1 MSQTEIDKKNLPEI
15 DKKNLQDF
23 LAAFKESP
31 DKLSR
36 DAINAAQKLFN
47 VPSRSAI
54 NKKYNSELEA
64 IIDSDDRFYKKIRDK
79 YDKCDFERF
88 IINEIVADLE
98 VPRDNNPNL
107 DNTIILARYVFYMQL
122 FDIRPTGNPLQKTY
136 TMKKIEG
143 LSVYNDILLILVF
156 IFLIVVL
163 RWNLDT
169 ISLEIRKM
177 ISFLRGLINGC
188 KPNESY
194 SNREHPSK
202 KISQTTPAPEGT
214 VPKQYSLVLL
224 LGGDAPGLEGKKTLN
239 DVFELLDEYCEYY
252 LTAEKTDNI
261 IPVSYKDG
269 DTPMYWLQMEISS
282 ISKPDFKFFDEIEK
296 FLESKKKT
304 SISIYKVS
312 FESLIKVKGFKKV

>member
-202 KISQTTPAPEGT
+202 KISQTNPAPEGT
-214 VPKQYSLVLL
+214 VPKQYALVLL
-224 LGGDAPGLEGKKTLN
+224 LGGDAPGLEGKKALDD
-239 DVFELLDEYCEYY
+239 DVFELVDEYCEYY
-252 LTAEKTDNI
+252 RIVEKAENI
-261 IPVSYKDG
+261 QPIPYNEG
-269 DTPMYWLQMEISS
+269 DMPMYWLQMVVLLHS
-282 ISKPDFKFFDEIEK
+282 IPIFKFFDHVEAFMKEHRGDKITIK
-296 FLESKKKT
+296 
-304 SISIYKVS
+304 KVS
-312 FESLIKVKGFKKV
+312 FASRKGFDKV